1 MVLLF
6 VRAVL
11 NNTVLTIVLT
21 MCADDACKDTYQTI
35 LQHLANPQDHLA
47 DVISRKASTILH

>member
-11 NNTVLTIVLT
+11 NITVLTVVLT
-21 MCADDACKDTYQTI
+21 MCADDSCKDTYRTI
-35 LQHLANPQDHLA
+35 LQHLANPHEHLA